1 MKVRI
6 EIDTKTLVRF
16 WLVVIGFILLGFA
29 IWQAK
34 DAIILLVISAF
45 LALALNA
52 PVSRIAKILPGSNK
66 NRVGATAVAYLLMII
81 VLAAITSFIVP
92 TVIDKTNSRKFFTS

>member
-34 DAIILLVISAF
+34 DAIILLVIF
-45 LALALNA
+45 GL
-52 PVSRIAKILPGSNK
+52 
-66 NRVGATAVAYLLMII
+66 
-81 VLAAITSFIVP
+81 F
-92 TVIDKTNSRKFFTS
+92 